1 MPGSKGYRDASEYI
15 IDQLRDTGLEVE
27 FINLGDTVY
36 YSRPPGWTVKNAWIK
51 WRDAKWEFN
60 SIATLLAAYSHGTR
74 GNVIEADVTTGKCS
88 GKGVLLTSKNPVVL
102 YKECGDQLNT
112 FDALLY
118 YVDNENRTPSGFPYI
133 RIPVFLSKKLDI
145 PVFTVSRLLAQRII
159 RKNSKV
165 ELFADIDTREHSI
178 PIIRAGVYGKLDEYV
193 VGISH
198 LCHPQPGANDNASGA
213 ATLLW
218 IASKLASLEKEGW
231 HPRFGIKL
239 FWVPEYLGTF
249 YALED
254 RFLDPGKALF
264 AVNLDMVGGDPVI
277 NGGSLNLIET
287 SPSRPGLEESVASYF
302 LEKEFS
308 SNKSWAGYSSVPKA
322 PIVNGAVFEFG
333 SDHDALSSYGIPA
346 IMLNQWPDR
355 FYHTNEDSPDK
366 ISPFMLEAVGRVT
379 LETVKFI
386 SNMKEEDAERYSS
399 MAWRYVFRVLT
410 RIYGGDQGQ
419 ILPGIRAFQT
429 RLSLVKVE
437 GYSASIKSFME
448 EQLHR
453 MKILVESLL
462 YLNTKYDADK
472 CFGDE
477 SYAPLHKYP
486 PGWIVEKLNVDLADK
501 WYDPKIRT
509 LLVEFYRLANNG
521 FRGTEIE
528 EYLKGY
534 YGLKDST
541 DLCVVKDFI
550 RELEKMN
557 ILRIVR

>member
-1 MPGSKGYRDASEYI
+1 MES
-15 IDQLRDTGLEVE
+15 
-27 FINLGDTVY
+27 INLGDTVY
-36 YSRPPGWTVKNAWIK
+36 YNRPPSWTVKNAWIK

-60 SIATLLAAYSHGTR
+60 SVATLLAAYSHGTR
-74 GNVIEADVTTGKCS
+74 GNVIEAGVATGKCS

-118 YVDNENRTPSGFPYI
+118 YIDNKNRTPSGFPYI
-133 RIPVFLSKKLDI
+133 RIPVFLTKKLDI

-165 ELFADIDTREHSI
+165 KLFADIDTREHSI
-178 PIIRAGVYGKLDEYV
+178 PIIRAGVYGRLDEYV

-198 LCHPQPGANDNASGA
+198 LCHPRPGANDNASGA

-218 IASKLASLEKEGW
+218 IARKLASLEKEGW

-264 AVNLDMVGGDPVI
+264 AVNLDMVGGDPAI

-399 MAWRYVFRVLT
+399 MAWRYAFRVLT
-410 RIYGGDQGQ
+410 RIYGRDQGQ

-429 RLSLVKVE
+429 RLSLVKVK

-477 SYAPLHKYP
+477 SYAPIHKYP

-534 YGLKDST
+534 YGIKDST